1 MNDLSRQPQTPEGEA
16 VTWGAIAGLIA
27 GLAAFQA
34 ARAHAPLVYPAF
46 FQIALLAR
54 NAAPRLAFWRLPQAP
69 ALLGAVLVGLVVAV
83 AAMILFF
90 AFFGDFAQRV
100 ERRAAQ
106 HGERRE
112 AARRRRKERRDFEV
126 S

>member
-1 MNDLSRQPQTPEGEA
+1 MNDSRPSQTPEGEA
-16 VTWGAIAGLIA
+16 VTWGAIIGLMA
-27 GLAAFQA
+27 GLAVFWAVQH
-34 ARAHAPLVYPAF
+34 RAWGLYPIF
-46 FQIALLAR
+46 RQIALLGFA
-54 NAAPRLAFWRLPQAP
+54 AAPRWAFWRLPQAP
-69 ALLGAVLVGLVVAV
+69 ALLGALLVGLVVAV
-83 AAMILFF
+83 VAMVLFF

-100 ERRAAQ
+100 ERRAAR